1 MAGCA
6 AGVGDHRQCAPT
18 FVHLCVELRFEQ
30 IFFFL
35 ISLRQKGL
43 LIRLEKEESLAGRL
57 ATWLRSLVPTSA
69 PPPKTTATDHF
80 SFSVYRGV
88 SLQVAAT
95 EADRTGSFVCILCDE
110 SQHSAWMFWEITLIH
125 FTSTRQEN

>member
-1 MAGCA
+1 M
-6 AGVGDHRQCAPT
+6 
-18 FVHLCVELRFEQ
+18 
-30 IFFFL
+30 
-35 ISLRQKGL
+35 
-43 LIRLEKEESLAGRL
+43 AGRL

-69 PPPKTTATDHF
+69 PPPKTIATDHF
-80 SFSVYRGV
+80 SFSVYRGA

-125 FTSTRQEN
+125 FTSIRQEN